1 MREESIEFN
10 LNNSNFFGLAIGGSL
25 GSSKKQMYEI
35 VEYTAK
41 KLGHKHPIHLL
52 GIGDPSDIWNLVKW
66 GIDTFDCV
74 SPTRL
79 ARHGAALV
87 KTKSEKINIK
97 KSIYK
102 DDLLPI
108 DEHCRCPTC
117 SNYSKSYLHHLF
129 KSEEL
134 LGLQLITIHNI
145 YFMNNLM
152 AYIRNAIKTDNLEEA
167 ENKWY
172 LA

>member
-1 MREESIEFN
+1 M
-10 LNNSNFFGLAIGGSL
+10 
-25 GSSKKQMYEI
+25 
-35 VEYTAK
+35 
-41 KLGHKHPIHLL
+41 L

-79 ARHGAALV
+79 ARHGAALM
-87 KTKSEKINIK
+87 KTKSGKISIK
-97 KSIYK
+97 NSTYK

-108 DEHCRCPTC
+108 DINCNCMIC
-117 SNYSKSYLHHLF
+117 NNYSKSYLHHLF

-134 LGLQLITIHNI
+134 LGFQLLSIHNI

-152 AYIRNAIKTDNLEEA
+152 TYIRKAIEDDNFEQA
-167 ENKWY
+167 ENRWY
-172 LA
+172 LN